1 MTQQGRSTPAADYLP
16 TANLTTLRHRAR
28 LLAAMRQ
35 FFDEAGYFE
44 VETPILSSDIV
55 VDAWLEP
62 FVTEFLPLASDW
74 SRGGS
79 PRYLQTSPE
88 FAMKRLL
95 AAGATAIYQLGKVFR
110 NGEVGQRHNPE
121 FTMLEWYRVGDDHH
135 AQMRQTEALV
145 RRVFDVA
152 SELLEPGDAN
162 SPGATGEGLRSP
174 VLVKDTGG
182 SRLPPVAPG
191 DEALAP
197 GATGEGLHSPV
208 LFEDTGGPRLP
219 PVAPGDEAL
228 ARHRDNT
235 RRVAHP
241 AGFERL
247 TYDDAFERHAGQRVV
262 SGDMLPLHE
271 MATRHKLVPP
281 PSLDE
286 YDRDGWLNWLLAELV
301 EPHLGRERPTFLYNY
316 PASQAALAR
325 VSQPQP
331 GAPLVAERF
340 ELYIDGVELCNGY
353 HELTDPTALRDRVRE
368 QLVLRA
374 AAGLRPLPAECR
386 LLAAMDAGLPASSGN
401 ALGVDRLVMLALGQ
415 TCLADVIAFPFDRA

>member
-1 MTQQGRSTPAADYLP
+1 MTRPGSPDLAADYLP
-16 TANLTTLRHRAR
+16 TATLFTLRHRAR

-44 VETPILSSDIV
+44 VETPLLSADIV

-62 FVTEFLPLASDW
+62 FVADWLPLTSDW
-74 SRGGS
+74 ARDGS

-110 NGEVGQRHNPE
+110 NGEVGLRHNPE

-135 AQMRQTEALV
+135 ALMQLTETLV
-145 RRVFDVA
+145 RRVFLVA
-152 SELLEPGDAN
+152 GELLEHGDDDARARGP
-162 SPGATGEGLRSP
+162 STPEVRLSLVSRTSFRDDALRRKVRLSEKP
-174 VLVKDTGG
+174 DFELVT
-182 SRLPPVAPG
+182 R
-191 DEALAP
+191 DEAL
-197 GATGEGLHSPV
+197 V
-208 LFEDTGGPRLP
+208 
-219 PVAPGDEAL
+219 
-228 ARHRDNT
+228 RHRDLA

-247 TYDDAFERHAGQRVV
+247 SYDDAFERHAGQRVLD
-262 SGDMLPLHE
+262 GDVTRLHE
-271 MATRHKLVPP
+271 MAERLQLVPP
-281 PSLDE
+281 PGLDRN
-286 YDRDGWLNWLLAELV
+286 DRDGWLNWLLAELV
-301 EPHLGRERPTFLYNY
+301 EPHLGRERPTFLFNY

-331 GAPLVAERF
+331 GAPFVAERF

-353 HELTDPTALRDRVRE
+353 HELTDPAALRVRIRE
-368 QLVLRA
+368 QFAVRA
-374 AAGLRPLPAECR
+374 AAGLRPLPAESR

-415 TCLADVIAFPFDRA
+415 TRLADVIAFPFDRA

>member
-1 MTQQGRSTPAADYLP
+1 MTRLGRPDQAADRLP
-16 TANLTTLRHRAR
+16 TATLTTLRHRAR
-28 LLAAMRQ
+28 LLAAMRL

-62 FVTEFLPLASDW
+62 FVAEWLPLASDW
-74 SRGGS
+74 SRPGS

-95 AAGATAIYQLGKVFR
+95 AVGATAIYQLGKVFR
-110 NGEVGQRHNPE
+110 NGEVGLRHNPE

-135 AQMRQTEALV
+135 ALMRHTEALV
-145 RRVFDVA
+145 RRVIDVA
-152 SELLEPGDAN
+152 SELLERGDEN
-162 SPGATGEGLRSP
+162 SPGATGERLRSP
-174 VLVKDTGG
+174 VLVEDTGG
-182 SRLPPVAPG
+182 SKLPPVAPG
-191 DEALAP
+191 
-197 GATGEGLHSPV
+197 
-208 LFEDTGGPRLP
+208 
-219 PVAPGDEAL
+219 VAPGDEAL
-228 ARHRDNT
+228 ARHRDLA

-247 TYDDAFERHAGQRVV
+247 SYDDAFERHAGQRVLDADV
-262 SGDMLPLHE
+262 TRLHDL
-271 MATRHKLVPP
+271 AARHHLVPP
-281 PSLDE
+281 PGLDQH
-286 YDRDGWLNWLLAELV
+286 DRDGWLNWLLAELV
-301 EPHLGRERPTFLYNY
+301 EPHLGHERPTFLFNY

-331 GAPLVAERF
+331 GAPFIAERF

-353 HELTDPTALRDRVRE
+353 HELTDPAVLRDRVRE
-368 QLVLRA
+368 QLAVRA
-374 AAGLRPLPAECR
+374 AAGLRPLPAESR

-415 TCLADVIAFPFDRA
+415 TCLTDVIAFPFDRA

>member
-1 MTQQGRSTPAADYLP
+1 MTNDGSSEQAADYLP

-28 LLAAMRQ
+28 LLGVMRQ

-44 VETPILSSDIV
+44 VETPLLSSDIV

-62 FVTEFLPLASDW
+62 FVAGWLPLASDW
-74 SRGGS
+74 SHEGS
-79 PRYLQTSPE
+79 ARYLQTSPE

-121 FTMLEWYRVGDDHH
+121 FTMLEWYRAGDDHH
-135 AQMRQTEALV
+135 AQMQRTEALV
-145 RRVFDVA
+145 RRVFVVA
-152 SELLEPGDAN
+152 GELLEYSRVDSHAN
-162 SPGATGEGLRSP
+162 GPQFE
-174 VLVKDTGG
+174 
-182 SRLPPVAPG
+182 
-191 DEALAP
+191 EAL
-197 GATGEGLHSPV
+197 T
-208 LFEDTGGPRLP
+208 
-219 PVAPGDEAL
+219 
-228 ARHRDNT
+228 RHRDLA
-235 RRVAHP
+235 RRVAQP

-247 TYDDAFERHAGQRVV
+247 SYDDAFERHAGQRVLG
-262 SGDMLPLHE
+262 GDVTTLHDI
-271 MATRHKLVPP
+271 AARYTLVPP
-281 PSLDE
+281 PGLDE

-301 EPHLGRERPTFLYNY
+301 EPQLGREGPTFLLNY

-331 GAPLVAERF
+331 DAPFVAERF

-353 HELTDPTALRDRVRE
+353 HELTDPAALRDRVRE
-368 QLVLRA
+368 QLAVRA
-374 AAGLRPLPAECR
+374 AAGLRPLPAESR
-386 LLAAMDAGLPASSGN
+386 LLTAMDAGLPASSGN

>member
-62 FVTEFLPLASDW
+62 FVADWLPLASGW
-74 SRGGS
+74 LRGGS

-135 AQMRQTEALV
+135 AQMQWTEQLV
-145 RRVFDVA
+145 RRVFVVA
-152 SELLEPGDAN
+152 SELLEHGDAN
-162 SPGATGEGLRSP
+162 SPGATGEGL
-174 VLVKDTGG
+174 
-182 SRLPPVAPG
+182 
-191 DEALAP
+191 
-197 GATGEGLHSPV
+197 HSPV
-208 LFEDTGGPRLP
+208 SMEDTGGPRLP

-247 TYDDAFERHAGQRVV
+247 SYDDAFERHVGTKVLDVDVTRLH
-262 SGDMLPLHE
+262 DM
-271 MATRHKLVPP
+271 AAQHKLVPP

-353 HELTDPTALRDRVRE
+353 HELTDPTALRDRIRE
-368 QLVLRA
+368 QLVVRA
-374 AAGLRPLPAECR
+374 AAGLRPLPAESR
-386 LLAAMDAGLPASSGN
+386 LLVAMDAGLPASSGN
-401 ALGVDRLVMLALGQ
+401 ALGVDRLVMLALGR
-415 TCLADVIAFPFDRA
+415 TSLDDVIAFPFDRA